1 MGEPETQAPSGERVA
16 LNADVVGYSRLL
28 ADDFA
33 ATAETM
39 DRYQHLVEEQVA
51 DSSGDLISFVGDN
64 FMAVFDEPMD
74 ALRAAIGITRAI
86 EDDNVG
92 RSGTSQ
98 VRFRMGIDKGLVTR
112 SGDQWFGDA
121 LNIAARIQALAQPG
135 GVSVSGSIYRA
146 LDEPALRFRSTG
158 FRELKNIPEPVEV
171 FEFAELPAA
180 GSTSAGQIS
189 LSLRPPTLAVLPIH
203 TSGIGPGAEGLVEL
217 IRSDLI
223 HRLSNIPGLI
233 LIDATED
240 LQQTPHEAPQY
251 ILETG
256 MHHVA
261 GHIRIYFQLIE
272 MATMNVIASHKWK
285 ATPDELADLSD
296 QVSEDVAFSIEV
308 ELVVGEPAR
317 DYAEL
322 HDPVAVQKIYEGWYH
337 LTTMTPE
344 SLNRSLQLFGEVA
357 ESHPEHPFGPALTA
371 FALWMGASEGI
382 LPEPEKQLTLAY
394 ELASQATKLGDRTD
408 LAHVVE
414 AAIVLQRGSARE
426 ALQIVE
432 SARVTRPTCDITF
445 ALAGS
450 IRRYVGQWEES
461 VDLLD
466 RAMRLT
472 AMNKPWYPT
481 VKACSLYMGNRNE
494 AAAAIAEDVLQYQ
507 PRNLEALLVLAAA
520 QEEQGLERRARAT
533 AQIIKERFPSLRI
546 SQWLD
551 QRPFQDQ
558 EFVARWRAAL
568 EKAGLR
574 EPA

>member
-1 MGEPETQAPSGERVA
+1 MGEPEALAQSKERVA

-28 ADDFA
+28 ADDFS

-39 DRYQHLVEEQVA
+39 DRYQHLVEEKVA
-51 DSSGDLISFVGDN
+51 DSSGELISFVGDN

-74 ALRAAIGITRAI
+74 ALRASIGITKAI
-86 EDDNVG
+86 EQHNKALAST
-92 RSGTSQ
+92 RQ
-98 VRFRMGIDKGLVTR
+98 VRFRMGIDKGPVAHSR
-112 SGDQWFGDA
+112 DQWFGDA

-135 GVSVSGSIYRA
+135 GVSVSGSVYKA

-158 FRELKNIPEPVEV
+158 FRDLKNIPEPVEV
-171 FEFAELPAA
+171 FEFAELPAT
-180 GSTSAGQIS
+180 GSTSVGEVS
-189 LSLRPPTLAVLPIH
+189 LSLQSPTLAVLPIH
-203 TSGIGPGAEGLVEL
+203 TSGTGPEAEGVVEL
-217 IRSDLI
+217 LGSDLI
-223 HRLSNIPGLI
+223 HRLSSIPGLT

-256 MHHVA
+256 LHQV
-261 GHIRIYFQLIE
+261 GGLVRLYFQLLE
-272 MATMNVIASHKWK
+272 LATMNVIASHKWK
-285 ATPDELADLSD
+285 TTPDEIVDLSD
-296 QVSEDVAFSIEV
+296 QMSEDVAFSVEV
-308 ELVVGEPAR
+308 ELVIGEPAR

-357 ESHPEHPFGPALTA
+357 QSHPEHPFGSALTS

-382 LPEPEKQLTLAY
+382 LPEPEKQFARAL

-414 AAIVLQRGSARE
+414 AAILLQNGGAKE
-426 ALQIVE
+426 ALRIVE
-432 SARVTRPTCDITF
+432 SAGMTRPTCDVTF

-450 IRRYVGQWEES
+450 IRRYIGQWEES
-461 VDLLD
+461 LDLLD

-472 AMNKPWYPT
+472 AINKPWYPT

-520 QEEQGLERRARAT
+520 QAEQGLERRARAT
-533 AQIIKERFPSLRI
+533 AQTIKERFPSVKV

-551 QRPFQDQ
+551 QRPFQDY
-558 EFVARWRAAL
+558 EFVGRWKEAL
-568 EKAGLR
+568 ERAGLQ
-574 EPA
+574 ETA